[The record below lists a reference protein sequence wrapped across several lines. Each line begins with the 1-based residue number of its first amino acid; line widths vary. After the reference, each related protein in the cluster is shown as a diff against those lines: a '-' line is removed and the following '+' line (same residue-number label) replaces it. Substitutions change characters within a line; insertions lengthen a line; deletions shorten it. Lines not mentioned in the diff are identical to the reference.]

1 MELREIARRFW
12 LPMAMLA
19 AVVAY
24 GILGYT
30 AIVRGA
36 TPLDGAYWTVLTLGG
51 VGFHDTENSGPG
63 AELFSISLIVA
74 LLVAVVVAVAI
85 ASDLAASGD
94 LARTLRRRRM
104 RKRIAALR
112 DHFILCGY
120 GRVGRA
126 VAEEYRAR
134 GVPLIVIELDPRSAA
149 ELEEADAAPPD
160 RRPPARRGARGGRHR
175 RGPGA
180 HRRRRLRRRQ
190 RVHRPERAHP
200 QPRLTIVAR
209 ASDPESV
216 SKLTRVGA
224 DSVVSPYTLSGQ
236 RMALDSLAAHEVS
249 GSLASDGAAA

>member
-19 AVVAY
+19 AVVVY

-126 VAEEYRAR
+126 VAQEYRVR

-149 ELEEADAAPPD
+149 ELEEADVPHLIADPQHDGVLEEAGI
-160 RRPPARRGARGGRHR
+160 AEARGLIAAVDSDAVNAFIALSART
-175 RGPGA
+175 
-180 HRRRRLRRRQ
+180 LD
-190 RVHRPERAHP
+190 
-200 QPRLTIVAR
+200 PRLTIVAR

-224 DSVVSPYTLSGQ
+224 DSVGL
-236 RMALDSLAAHEVS
+236 ALHAERPAHGARLARRPRDP
-249 GSLASDGAAA
+249 GSLAPGGAAA